1 MGETSTKIAKN
12 AIFNVMAFSINLIVT
27 FLLVPVMLRY
37 LGATGFGVW
46 AIVRV
51 FVSYAS
57 LGDLGLNSTVTKY
70 VAEYSATNRI
80 ESIERV
86 LKAAFVLYAV
96 VAVILLLLALLFHQ
110 VIFDLFFS
118 TSGDAAG
125 DVLFVLYGSLV
136 IFGINMIFSVLPN
149 ALAGIQRMDLTNSV
163 IALYSLVNGVSMYG
177 ALVAGWGLRGLVWA
191 NALSTIVA
199 IAANWI
205 LFSRHMG
212 HIRFFGS
219 RISWQDLRQLVEFSK
234 HIFIVALATN
244 VNLHFDK
251 LLLSFFQN
259 LNVVAAY
266 EIGSRV
272 VQQVRSIPVL
282 MLNPLLP
289 AASEIQ
295 AQKRSENLKGL
306 YLRSMKYL
314 LAISVPLM
322 GCTGI
327 FAAPFV
333 KVWLGDANEFI
344 VPTIQILIIS
354 NFINLTTG
362 PGFYIA
368 IGAGG
373 VRLPMYSSLVGLS
386 LNVVLSLVLI
396 KFFGY
401 FGAVFG
407 SFSALSIAS
416 LYFLVL
422 VHRLFH
428 IPWTPLIKMTAT
440 PLLALLPGFGVWWVL
455 LHLTADPLLQLVGML
470 GLTLALYIGA
480 LLLLR
485 YFDEY
490 DRKLISSMWAK
501 SVQLLPW
508 SRD

>member
-12 AIFNVMAFSINLIVT
+12 AIYNVMAFSINLAVT
-27 FLLVPVMLRY
+27 FLLVPLMLRY
-37 LGATGFGVW
+37 LGATGFGVF

-80 ESIERV
+80 DAIERV
-86 LKAAFVLYAV
+86 LKAAFVLYAA
-96 VAVILLLLALLFHQ
+96 VAVVLLLLALLFQ
-110 VIFDLFFS
+110 QLILDLFFS

-125 DVLFVLYGSLV
+125 DVLFVLYGSLI
-136 IFGINMIFSVLPN
+136 IFGVNMIFSILPN

-163 IALYSLVNGVSMYG
+163 IALYSLVNGVSMYV

-205 LFSRHMG
+205 LFSRYMG
-212 HIRFFGS
+212 HVRFFGS
-219 RISWQDLRQLVEFSK
+219 KITRQDLRQLIGFSK
-234 HIFIVALATN
+234 HIFTVAVATN
-244 VNLHFDK
+244 IHQHFDK
-251 LLLSFFQN
+251 LLLSSFLN
-259 LNVVAAY
+259 LNIVAAY
-266 EIGSRV
+266 EIGSRI
-272 VQQVRSIPVL
+272 VQQVRTIPVL

-289 AASEIQ
+289 AASEFH
-295 AQKRSENLKGL
+295 AQDRSENLKEL

-314 LAISVPLM
+314 LAMSVPLM
-322 GCTGI
+322 GCTGL
-327 FAAPFV
+327 FAVPFV
-333 KVWLGDANEFI
+333 KVWLGDANELI

-354 NFINLTTG
+354 NFINLATG

-386 LNVVLSLVLI
+386 LNIVLSLVLI
-396 KFFGY
+396 NFFGY

-407 SFSALSIAS
+407 SFSALIIAS
-416 LYFLVL
+416 LYFLIL
-422 VHRLFH
+422 VHRLFDVA
-428 IPWTPLIKMTAT
+428 WTPLLKMTAK
-440 PLLALLPGFGVWWVL
+440 PFSALLPGFGVWWAL
-455 LHLTADPLLQLVGML
+455 LHITEDPLVQLLSMVS
-470 GLTLALYIGA
+470 LTLVLYVGT

-485 YFDEY
+485 YFDEF
-490 DRKLISSMWAK
+490 DKKTIL
-501 SVQLLPW
+501 SVLTKTLQFFRRL
-508 SRD
+508 RT